1 MSVCPICNKRF
12 NKRVHNQKYCD
23 VNCQQEAYKKNH
35 NKAVKKH
42 NSKNFKID
50 YKPQPKVKKAQTLD
64 DLVRE
69 CEVYN
74 KLHGTRYSYGKYTAL
89 KRMGKV

>member
-1 MSVCPICNKRF
+1 MSVCILCGKLFTQN
-12 NKRVHNQKYCD
+12 VHNQKYCSTK
-23 VNCQQEAYKKNH
+23 CSEIAYRISH
-35 NKAVKKH
+35 NKAVKKY
-42 NSKNFKID
+42 NSKDFKID
-50 YKPQPKVKKAQTLD
+50 YKPQQTIKPNLTLD

>member
-35 NKAVKKH
+35 NKAVKKT
-42 NSKNFKID
+42 
-50 YKPQPKVKKAQTLD
+50 QTLD